1 MSDFVACKKHNMYDM
16 LTYTKCIICGFT
28 LRHEEQGRKQGR
40 LVLLGTE
47 IGNPFDITPRVL
59 DAILTANYIVCE
71 HADSFEK
78 LCVTLG
84 ITPKG
89 VVCPYKDFSDQENEG
104 IENLQWLYNEIEL
117 GLNAVMIADQ
127 GMPFIMDPCDFIVKG
142 AIERNIPVSIFPGP
156 DAPVTALNIS
166 GLNAWDFTFIGSM
179 PHDHSKR
186 QSILN
191 QMLNDSKTHIY
202 FDKDNHILE
211 NLTEMSDVIGK
222 ERKIAVCFN
231 MTRNDQNIVRGTIEE
246 VISWLLQNGY
256 HRPKQKTPEWML
268 QMTIVVEGNNPQRAH
283 I

>member
-1 MSDFVACKKHNMYDM
+1 MSDFVACVKHDMYDM

-71 HADSFEK
+71 HADSFKK
-78 LCVTLG
+78 LCITLG

-89 VVCPYKDFSDQENEG
+89 VVCPYKDFSDKEDEG
-104 IENLQWLYNEIEL
+104 IENLQWLYDEIQS

-156 DAPVTALNIS
+156 DAPVTALNVS

-179 PHDHSKR
+179 PHDTSKR

-191 QMLNDSKTHIY
+191 QMLNDNKTHIY
-202 FDKDNHILE
+202 FDMDNHLIE
-211 NLTEMSDVIGK
+211 NITELSDVIGE

-231 MTRNDQNIVRGTIEE
+231 MTKNDQNIVRGTIKE
-246 VISWLLQNGY
+246 VMSWLLQNGY
-256 HRPKQKTPEWML
+256 NKPRQIPEWML
-268 QMTIVVEGNNPQRAH
+268 QVTIVVEGNNPQRAH

>member
-1 MSDFVACKKHNMYDM
+1 MSDFVACVKHDMYDM

-71 HADSFEK
+71 HADSFKK
-78 LCVTLG
+78 LCITLG

-89 VVCPYKDFSDQENEG
+89 VVCPYKDFSDKEDEG
-104 IENLQWLYNEIEL
+104 IENLQWLYDEIEL

-127 GMPFIMDPCDFIVKG
+127 GMPLIMDPCDFIVKG

-156 DAPVTALNIS
+156 DAPVTALNVS

-179 PHDHSKR
+179 PHDTSKR
-186 QSILN
+186 QQIFH
-191 QMLNDSKTHIY
+191 QMLNDNKTHIY
-202 FDKDNHILE
+202 FDLDNHLIE
-211 NLTEMSDVIGK
+211 NITNLSDVIGE

-231 MTRNDQNIVRGTIEE
+231 MTKNDQNIVRGTIKE

-256 HRPKQKTPEWML
+256 NRPRQTPEWML

>member
-1 MSDFVACKKHNMYDM
+1 MSDFVACVKHDMYDM

-40 LVLLGTE
+40 LVLLGNE

-78 LCVTLG
+78 LCITLG

-89 VVCPYKDFSDQENEG
+89 VVCPYKDFSDKEDEG
-104 IENLQWLYNEIEL
+104 IENLKWLYDEIEL

-156 DAPVTALNIS
+156 DAPVTALNVS

-179 PHDHSKR
+179 PYDHSKR
-186 QSILN
+186 QSIVN
-191 QMLNDSKTHIY
+191 QMLNDNKTHIY
-202 FDKDNHILE
+202 FDKDDHILS
-211 NLTEMSDVIGK
+211 NLQELSSIIGE
-222 ERKIAVCFN
+222 ERKIAICFN
-231 MTRNDQNIVRGTIEE
+231 MTRNDQNIIRGTIKE
-246 VISWLLQNGY
+246 VTSWLLQNGY
-256 HRPKQKTPEWML
+256 SRNRQTPEWML
-268 QMTIVVEGNNPQRAH
+268 QMTVVVEGNNPQRPH

>member
-1 MSDFVACKKHNMYDM
+1 MSDFAACVKHDMYDM
-16 LTYTKCIICGFT
+16 LTYTKCIVCGFT

-71 HADSFEK
+71 HADSFKK
-78 LCVTLG
+78 LCITLG

-89 VVCPYKDFSDQENEG
+89 VVCPYKDFSDKEDEG
-104 IENLQWLYNEIEL
+104 IENLQWLYDEIEL

-127 GMPFIMDPCDFIVKG
+127 GMPLIMDPCDFIVKG

-156 DAPVTALNIS
+156 DAPVTALNVS

-179 PHDHSKR
+179 PHDTSKR

-191 QMLNDSKTHIY
+191 QMLNDNKTHIY
-202 FDKDNHILE
+202 FDLDDHLIE
-211 NLTEMSDVIGK
+211 NLTELSDVIGE

-231 MTRNDQNIVRGTIEE
+231 MTKNDQNIVRGTIKE

-256 HRPKQKTPEWML
+256 KRPRQTPEWML

>member
-1 MSDFVACKKHNMYDM
+1 M

-71 HADSFEK
+71 HADSFKK
-78 LCVTLG
+78 LCITLG

-89 VVCPYKDFSDQENEG
+89 VVCPYKDFSDKEDEG
-104 IENLQWLYNEIEL
+104 IENLKWLYDEIQS

-156 DAPVTALNIS
+156 DAPVTALNVS

-179 PHDHSKR
+179 SYDHSKR
-186 QSILN
+186 LSIFN

-202 FDKDNHILE
+202 FDKDDHLLS
-211 NLTEMSDVIGK
+211 NLQDLSSVIGE
-222 ERKIAVCFN
+222 ERKIAICFN
-231 MTRNDQNIVRGTIEE
+231 MTRNDQNIIRGTIKE

-256 HRPKQKTPEWML
+256 NRNRQTPEWML

>member
-1 MSDFVACKKHNMYDM
+1 MSDFVACKRHPMMYDM

-71 HADSFEK
+71 HADSFER

-89 VVCPYKDFSDQENEG
+89 VVCPYKDFSDKEQEG
-104 IENLQWLYNEIEL
+104 IENLKWLYDEIEL

-127 GMPFIMDPCDFIVKG
+127 GMPMIMDPGDYIVKG
-142 AIERNIPVSIFPGP
+142 AIKRGISVTTFPGP
-156 DAPVTALNIS
+156 DAPVAALNIS
-166 GLNAWDFTFIGSM
+166 GLNAWDFTFIGSL
-179 PHDHSKR
+179 P
-186 QSILN
+186 
-191 QMLNDSKTHIY
+191 NDFKVRDDIFYKLIYDNKTNIY
-202 FDKDNHILE
+202 FDRDHNLMS
-211 NLTEMSDVIGK
+211 NLTHLCEVIGGD
-222 ERKIAVCFN
+222 RKIAICFN
-231 MTRNDQNIVRGTIEE
+231 MTRSDQNIVRGTVTE
-246 VISWLLQNGY
+246 VIEHLLQNGY
-256 HRPKQKTPEWML
+256 DEPRKDAEWL
-268 QMTIVVEGNNPQRAH
+268 IQLTVVVEGAAPKRPH

>member
-1 MSDFVACKKHNMYDM
+1 MMSDFVACVKHDMYDM

-78 LCVTLG
+78 LCTTLG

-89 VVCPYKDFSDQENEG
+89 VVCPYKDFSDKEDEG
-104 IENLQWLYNEIEL
+104 IENLQWLYDEIEL

-127 GMPFIMDPCDFIVKG
+127 GMPLIMDPCDFIVKG

-156 DAPVTALNIS
+156 DAPVTALNVS

-179 PHDHSKR
+179 PHDTSKR
-186 QSILN
+186 QLIFN
-191 QMLNDSKTHIY
+191 QMLNDNKTHIY
-202 FDKDNHILE
+202 FDLDNHLIE
-211 NLTEMSDVIGK
+211 NLTNLSDVIGE

-231 MTRNDQNIVRGTIEE
+231 MTKNDQNIVRGTIKE

-256 HRPKQKTPEWML
+256 DKPRQDAEWL
-268 QMTIVVEGNNPQRAH
+268 VQVTVVVEGNEPQRPH

>member
-1 MSDFVACKKHNMYDM
+1 M

-40 LVLLGTE
+40 LVLLGNE

-59 DAILTANYIVCE
+59 DAILTANYIICE

-78 LCVTLG
+78 LCITLG

-89 VVCPYKDFSDQENEG
+89 VVCPYKDFSDKEDEG
-104 IENLQWLYNEIEL
+104 IENLKWLYDEIEL

-156 DAPVTALNIS
+156 DAPVTALNVS

-179 PHDHSKR
+179 PYDHSKR
-186 QSILN
+186 LPIFN

-202 FDKDNHILE
+202 FDKDDHLLS
-211 NLTEMSDVIGK
+211 NLQDLYSIIGE
-222 ERKIAVCFN
+222 ERKIAICFN
-231 MTRNDQNIVRGTIEE
+231 MTRNDQNIIRGTIKE
-246 VISWLLQNGY
+246 VTSWLLQNGY
-256 HRPKQKTPEWML
+256 NRNRQTPEWML

>member
-1 MSDFVACKKHNMYDM
+1 MSDFVACEKHDMYDM

-186 QSILN
+186 QTILN
-191 QMLNDSKTHIY
+191 QMLNDNKTHIY

-211 NLTEMSDVIGK
+211 NLIELSDFIGK

-231 MTRNDQNIVRGTIEE
+231 MTKNDQNIVRGTIEE

-256 HRPKQKTPEWML
+256 HRPRQTPEWML

>member
-1 MSDFVACKKHNMYDM
+1 MSDFVACKRHPMMYDM

-89 VVCPYKDFSDQENEG
+89 VVCPYKDFSDKEQEG
-104 IENLQWLYNEIEL
+104 IENLKWLYDEIEL

-127 GMPFIMDPCDFIVKG
+127 GMPMIMDPGDHIVKG

-156 DAPVTALNIS
+156 DAPVTALNVS
-166 GLNAWDFTFIGSM
+166 GLNAWDFTFIGSL
-179 PHDHSKR
+179 PNHFKLR
-186 QSILN
+186 
-191 QMLNDSKTHIY
+191 NDIFYKLIYDNKTNIY
-202 FDKDNHILE
+202 FDRDHNLMS
-211 NLTEMSDVIGK
+211 NLTHLCKVIGGD
-222 ERKIAVCFN
+222 RKIAICFN
-231 MTRNDQNIVRGTIEE
+231 MTRSDQNIVRGTVTE
-246 VISWLLQNGY
+246 VIEHLLQNGY
-256 HRPKQKTPEWML
+256 DEPRKDAEWL
-268 QMTIVVEGNNPQRAH
+268 IQLTVVVEGAAPKRPH

>member
-1 MSDFVACKKHNMYDM
+1 MSDFVACVKHDMYEM
-16 LTYTKCIICGFT
+16 LTYNKCIICGFT
-28 LRHEEQGRKQGR
+28 LTHEKQGR

-59 DAILTANYIVCE
+59 DAILNANYIVCE

-78 LCVTLG
+78 LCITLG

-89 VVCPYKDFSDQENEG
+89 VVCPYKDFSDKEDEG
-104 IENLQWLYNEIEL
+104 IENLQWLYDEIEL

-156 DAPVTALNIS
+156 DAPVTALNVS
-166 GLNAWDFTFIGSM
+166 GLNAWDFIFIGSM
-179 PHDHSKR
+179 PYDHSKR
-186 QSILN
+186 LPIFN

-202 FDKDNHILE
+202 FDKDNHLLS
-211 NLTEMSDVIGK
+211 NLQDLSSIIGE

-231 MTRNDQNIVRGTIEE
+231 MTRNDQNIIRGTIKE
-246 VISWLLQNGY
+246 VTSWLLQNGY
-256 HRPKQKTPEWML
+256 NRNRQTPEWML

>member
-1 MSDFVACKKHNMYDM
+1 MSDFVACVKHDMYDM

-71 HADSFEK
+71 HADSFKK
-78 LCVTLG
+78 LCITLG

-89 VVCPYKDFSDQENEG
+89 VVCPYKDFSDKEDEG
-104 IENLQWLYNEIEL
+104 IENLQWLYDEIEL

-127 GMPFIMDPCDFIVKG
+127 GMPLIMDPCDFIVKG

-156 DAPVTALNIS
+156 DAPVTALNVS

-179 PHDHSKR
+179 PHDTSKR

-191 QMLNDSKTHIY
+191 QMLNDNKTHIY
-202 FDKDNHILE
+202 FDIDNHLIE
-211 NLTEMSDVIGK
+211 NLTELSDVIGE

-231 MTRNDQNIVRGTIEE
+231 MTKNDQNIVRGTIEE
-246 VISWLLQNGY
+246 VMSWLLQNGY
-256 HRPKQKTPEWML
+256 NRPRQTPEWML

>member
-1 MSDFVACKKHNMYDM
+1 M

-40 LVLLGTE
+40 LVLLGNE

-59 DAILTANYIVCE
+59 DAILTANYIICE

-78 LCVTLG
+78 LCITLG

-89 VVCPYKDFSDQENEG
+89 VVCPYKDFSDKEDEG
-104 IENLQWLYNEIEL
+104 IENLKWLYDEIEL

-156 DAPVTALNIS
+156 DAPVTALNVS

-179 PHDHSKR
+179 PYDHSKR
-186 QSILN
+186 LPIFN

-202 FDKDNHILE
+202 FDKDDHLLS
-211 NLTEMSDVIGK
+211 NLQDLSSIIGE
-222 ERKIAVCFN
+222 ERNIAICFN
-231 MTRNDQNIVRGTIEE
+231 MTRNDQNIIRGTIKE
-246 VISWLLQNGY
+246 VTSWLLQNGY
-256 HRPKQKTPEWML
+256 NRNRQTPEWML

>member
-1 MSDFVACKKHNMYDM
+1 MSDFVACVKHDMYDM

-40 LVLLGTE
+40 LVLLGNE

-59 DAILTANYIVCE
+59 DAILTANYIICE

-78 LCVTLG
+78 LCITLG

-89 VVCPYKDFSDQENEG
+89 VVCPYKDFSDKEDEG
-104 IENLQWLYNEIEL
+104 IENLKWLYDEIEL

-156 DAPVTALNIS
+156 DAPVTALNVS

-179 PHDHSKR
+179 PYDHSKR
-186 QSILN
+186 LPIFN

-202 FDKDNHILE
+202 FDKDDHLLS
-211 NLTEMSDVIGK
+211 NLQDLSSIIGE
-222 ERKIAVCFN
+222 ERNIAICFN
-231 MTRNDQNIVRGTIEE
+231 MTRNDQNIIRGTIKE
-246 VISWLLQNGY
+246 VTSWLLQNGY
-256 HRPKQKTPEWML
+256 NRNRQTPEWML